1 MVSGPWHWLRVLVSP
16 GLSNYLI
23 LPFWSAIILSLHKC
37 LLLAYWKF
45 WDEPMHVWCVN
56 HLWRETINL
65 NWVST
70 SLFVILSKELHSI
83 WLNIANLLNQTYY
96 QPKISLFRIQDKKGY
111 FCFIAT
117 WTSAKLLLKH
127 AIKHAY
133 TQHTGHYILT
143 LGLHTNIDFN
153 FPLFA

>member
-56 HLWRETINL
+56 HLWRRTINL
-65 NWVST
+65 NWIST
-70 SLFVILSKELHSI
+70 SLFVILSKKLNSLK
-83 WLNIANLLNQTYY
+83 LNIANN
-96 QPKISLFRIQDKKGY
+96 KIQIAKFSDNHLCRHISFLEMTSGKNCQNSTISCLIGASERVRMNLFNLFLI
-111 FCFIAT
+111 
-117 WTSAKLLLKH
+117 
-127 AIKHAY
+127 
-133 TQHTGHYILT
+133 
-143 LGLHTNIDFN
+143 
-153 FPLFA
+153 PL